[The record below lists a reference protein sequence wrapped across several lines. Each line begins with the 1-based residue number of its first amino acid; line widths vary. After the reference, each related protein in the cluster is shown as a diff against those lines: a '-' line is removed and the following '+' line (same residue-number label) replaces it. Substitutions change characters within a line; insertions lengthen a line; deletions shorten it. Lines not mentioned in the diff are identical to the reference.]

1 MKRLKKHGFAQ
12 HLAIMVI
19 CCVSLSVSHPSADVS
34 AASPAPAVASQ
45 KTLRQGER
53 IYREGILPS
62 GKPLRASV
70 KGDSAVPGMTFACI
84 SCHLRSGLG
93 AFEEGVYTPPTNGAK
108 LFKPRPVLHR
118 GLELSAQP
126 PLRPAYTDESL
137 IKALRTGSDPN
148 GRVLSDVMPRYL
160 LDDQDARVL
169 VAYLRS
175 LSSQFSPGVSDR
187 AIRFAT
193 VISEDVPPEQS
204 KAMLTAFDAYF
215 DSRNTQVRAIADP
228 RSRGSYRLMAEKM
241 FGSKD
246 LTTRMTSLSRWILKG
261 PPETWRG
268 QLEAYSSKEP
278 AFALLGG
285 MVSGQWAPVHQ
296 FCEENGIPCLFP
308 NTDFPVISDT
318 DWYTLYSSKGY
329 YQEGEGA
336 ARYLNSKTDL
346 LGEHPV
352 VQIVRD
358 SPEAAA
364 LAAGFQQTWHDLGQ
378 KAPVTVP
385 LPRGKALDG
394 DFLQRLLATHTT
406 AVLVIWDD
414 ATAVP
419 VLEWLARHDGRPAMV
434 FLSARYLGE
443 SIWTLKKSVRD
454 FTYLTYPYSFF
465 PTAAMGKPQVQDD
478 SPKTL
483 RQADIPLK
491 NDVEMIVSQTNAVTR
506 LLTSLLIEL
515 KGNYYRDNL
524 LDVTGTMME
533 EQHPLYGQISFATG
547 QSYASR
553 GCYIVQLSP
562 GDTPELVK
570 KSSWDIQ

>member
-1 MKRLKKHGFAQ
+1 MKRLKKRGLALLFATV
-12 HLAIMVI
+12 VI
-19 CCVSLSVSHPSADVS
+19 CCASLSASPVS
-34 AASPAPAVASQ
+34 AEVSPSPAPAVASQ
-45 KTLRQGER
+45 ETLRLGER

-62 GKPLRASV
+62 GKPLRVSI
-70 KGDSAVPGMTFACI
+70 KGDSAVPGMTFACV

-137 IKALRTGSDPN
+137 IEVLRTGSDPK
-148 GRVLSDVMPRYL
+148 GRVLSEVMPRYL

-175 LSSQFSPGVSDR
+175 LSAQFSPGVSDT

-193 VISEDVPPEQS
+193 VISEDIPPAKS
-204 KAMLTAFDAYF
+204 TAMLAAFDAYF
-215 DSRNTQVRAIADP
+215 DSRNTQVRAVADP
-228 RSRGSYRLMAEKM
+228 RSKGSYRRMAEKM
-241 FGSKD
+241 FGSKE
-246 LTTRMTSLSRWILKG
+246 LATRTTSLSRWILKG
-261 PPETWRG
+261 PPETWRS
-268 QLEAYSSKEP
+268 QLEAYNGKEP
-278 AFALLGG
+278 VFALLGG
-285 MVSGQWAPVHQ
+285 MVSGQWQPVHQ

-308 NTDFPVISDT
+308 NTDVPVISDT
-318 DWYTLYSSKGY
+318 DWYTLYASKGY
-329 YQEGEGA
+329 YQEGEAA
-336 ARYLNSKTDL
+336 ARYLNSTADL
-346 LGEHPV
+346 PGEHPV
-352 VQIVRD
+352 VQVVRD

-364 LAAGFQQTWHDLGQ
+364 LAAGFQQTWQGLGH

-385 LPRGKALDG
+385 LPRGKVLDG
-394 DFLQRLLATHTT
+394 DFLQRLLASHTT

-414 ATAVP
+414 AAAIP

-443 SIWTLKKSVRD
+443 SVWTLKKSVRD

-465 PTAAMGKPQVQDD
+465 PTAGMGKPQLQGDAQ
-478 SPKTL
+478 KTL

-491 NDVEMIVSQTNAVTR
+491 NEVEMITSQTNAVTK

-547 QSYASR
+547 HRYASR

-570 KSSWDIQ
+570 KSGWEIQ